1 TAERELVG
9 VVGEADGGGVDSG
22 VVYEGEV
29 GGGGEGI
36 EQEVE
41 GKSGTEKHEEE
52 EEGEE
57 EGWHGKMSPWA
68 AEAERLGGW
77 WCNPGHP
84 ISSGVTLAKLAAVTM
99 DEQGNETFDTSGAL
113 DKLRKSLQLELL
125 AMYHDLDSLPWNM
138 DKKWEDLSP
147 KEQIE
152 VLQIE
157 VQGNSLIREDTYQ
170 ENNDICCP
178 DYHPC
183 IWEPKDPGH
192 LFMLMFLDHV
202 FGQQTCL
209 ARRSG
214 FFCLICNVI
223 FCLTVSDGAIEQS
236 KSKECLLPGWN
247 AYRNRIKLSLCLAD
261 GIIKSINCYYRQWD
275 LLLRDYEEYTE
286 DIEDICDNFEGL
298 CQCNLAAKTV
308 NQSPKV
314 QSGFGLLWCSILNL
328 ASIQKIA
335 LKMISEGGVQGNL
348 GILDLRKLLSDPKF
362 LKLCTGLGRIYAV
375 IHEQENWSYT
385 MKKVLMADFE
395 KSAAGRTYYMAAVER
410 ILFWAGV
417 LDVFGCD
424 TALGI
429 RWLFLVLTSLHI
441 WSVLCPVKS

>member
-1 TAERELVG
+1 ML
-9 VVGEADGGGVDSG
+9 D
-22 VVYEGEV
+22 
-29 GGGGEGI
+29 
-36 EQEVE
+36 
-41 GKSGTEKHEEE
+41 
-52 EEGEE
+52 
-57 EGWHGKMSPWA
+57 
-68 AEAERLGGW
+68 
-77 WCNPGHP
+77 NP
-84 ISSGVTLAKLAAVTM
+84 
-99 DEQGNETFDTSGAL
+99 
-113 DKLRKSLQLELL
+113 
-125 AMYHDLDSLPWNM
+125 
-138 DKKWEDLSP
+138 
-147 KEQIE
+147 
-152 VLQIE
+152 
-157 VQGNSLIREDTYQ
+157 DTYQ

-214 FFCLICNVI
+214 FFWLICNVI
-223 FCLTVSDGAIEQS
+223 FCLTGYLAGMLTDTISINHNRF
-236 KSKECLLPGWN
+236 N
-247 AYRNRIKLSLCLAD
+247 AYNLSWL
-261 GIIKSINCYYRQWD
+261 WD

-385 MKKVLMADFE
+385 MKKDWEA
-395 KSAAGRTYYMAAVER
+395 KKGKKQ
-410 ILFWAGV
+410 
-417 LDVFGCD
+417 
-424 TALGI
+424 TA
-429 RWLFLVLTSLHI
+429 TQ
-441 WSVLCPVKS
+441 CY